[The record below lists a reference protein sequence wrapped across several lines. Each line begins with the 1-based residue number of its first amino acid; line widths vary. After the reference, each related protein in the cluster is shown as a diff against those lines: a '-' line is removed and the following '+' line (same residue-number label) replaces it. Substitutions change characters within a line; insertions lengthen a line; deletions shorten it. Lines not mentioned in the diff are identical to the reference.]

1 MQKSFKNR
9 LKKLIFWLTI
19 GFVILFIFRLFY
31 GYTKVPD
38 NYSYNESRFF
48 EDEVVAP
55 SYSQKN
61 YATKKYQV
69 KSSAPNRSAIDVEQ
83 KYEKIADV
91 KTVSSDFEE
100 EAKAAKEMVKKYD
113 ALVQFE
119 QKSGNDGD
127 RMLSLV
133 IGVPPDNFEAL
144 YNSLIKV
151 GDVQS
156 KHITQKDKTNE
167 YKELNAKKKS
177 LEKIRESLIELKSK
191 GGKISEYVELENR
204 ILEIE
209 QQLQELGVSL
219 GDFDDEN
226 EFCTVNFSLTEGRKV
241 HISIMHRIKVA
252 LEWTVSFYLKLMITF
267 AFLSFFAYMILLII
281 DKLKIIERIINKKE

>member
-9 LKKLIFWLTI
+9 LKRLIFWLTI

-38 NYSYNESRFF
+38 NYSYNALQRV
-48 EDEVVAP
+48 EDEVSIA
-55 SYSQKN
+55 YSQKN

-91 KTVSSDFEE
+91 RTVSSDFEE

-113 ALVQFE
+113 ALIQFE
-119 QKSGNDGD
+119 QKSGNEGD

-144 YNSLIKV
+144 YNSLIKI
-151 GDVQS
+151 GNVQD
-156 KHITQKDKTNE
+156 KYITKKDKTNE

-226 EFCTVNFSLTEGRKV
+226 EFCTVNFSLTEGKKV
-241 HISIMHRIKVA
+241 QISIMHRIKVA
-252 LEWTVSFYLKLMITF
+252 FEWTVEFYLLLMITF